1 MEKDN
6 FYQNRS
12 HEIFHDCKCKT
23 ENFSRTFMRELG
35 RKAMRDF
42 MLSVQ
47 ATFSRFNIHIWYF
60 TWNCTY
66 YGSSFYFGVFH
77 LIDSGGFGEC
87 MSLFHIYKT

>member
-60 TWNCTY
+60 TGTAPIMVVP
-66 YGSSFYFGVFH
+66 FILEFF
-77 LIDSGGFGEC
+77 
-87 MSLFHIYKT
+87 T

>member
-47 ATFSRFNIHIWYF
+47 AAFSGSTSIFGILHGTAPIMVVPFILEFF
-60 TWNCTY
+60 T
-66 YGSSFYFGVFH
+66 
-77 LIDSGGFGEC
+77 
-87 MSLFHIYKT
+87 